1 VNNKCLMKQIG
12 IFFFAN
18 LLYGC
23 AGHTV
28 HSSQVVDDDKLTIHA
43 QNASLPDYRFVS
55 AEQEHM
61 YKILLAEIAGQRG
74 NYILSAEIY
83 YDVAE
88 RTRDVQLAE
97 RATKIAA
104 FIENYQL
111 AGRAA
116 SLWLDIDPDNKSARQ
131 ILSSVLLEQQRSDE
145 AIQQLSQVLK
155 TLSTQNDK
163 AAHQEVNILVELLS
177 RHKEQG
183 LQLAKKLT
191 EKFPDDLMALY
202 IYARLQLANEQLGES
217 LTTLDKIIAKDPRY
231 PNVVLLYTHIL
242 EKQNNINTALSFLQ
256 QHIKQ
261 HPEEL
266 DWQFIY
272 ARMLAGMK
280 KYPKAIDAFKA
291 LLDKDHKQRD
301 DILFAIAALYLQT
314 EQYNDAKIYFQHLT
328 ESEQQQNT
336 AYFYLAKIAEQEKNI
351 THAIVQYQK
360 IKQGE
365 HYLGAQTRIAVLMSQ
380 QGSLE
385 DALAYLRSVPVESNK
400 ETLHL
405 KQVEAELLTEH
416 KHYAQAMLVYD
427 DILKAAPDTVSILY
441 MRALLADK
449 LGQQADVEKDLRRVL
464 SLSPNHV
471 DALNALGYSLANN
484 TTRYQEAH
492 ELIKQALAA
501 RPKAHYILDSMG
513 WVLYRLGQYDAA
525 IDYLNKAQAA
535 LDDPEIAAHLGE
547 VLWVKGDKQQA
558 KDIWEKAQEKFP
570 NDEFLQQVIR
580 RFLP

>member
-1 VNNKCLMKQIG
+1 MNNKCLMKQIG
-12 IFFFAN
+12 IFLFAN

-28 HSSQVVDDDKLTIHA
+28 HSSQVIDNEKLTIQA

-55 AEQEHM
+55 AEQEYM

-88 RTRDVQLAE
+88 QTRDVQLAE

-116 SLWLDIDPDNKSARQ
+116 SLWLEIDPDNKSARQ

-155 TLSTQNDK
+155 TLNTQNDK

-202 IYARLQLANEQLGES
+202 IYARLQLANEQLDDS
-217 LTTLDKIIAKDPRY
+217 LTTLDKIIVTDPRY

-242 EKQNNINTALSFLQ
+242 EKQKNTNAALSFLKQ
-256 QHIKQ
+256 RIEQ

-266 DWQFIY
+266 DWQFVY
-272 ARMLAGMK
+272 ARMLAGIK
-280 KYPKAIDAFKA
+280 KYPEAIESFKA
-291 LLDKDHKQRD
+291 LLATDHKQRD

-314 EQYNDAKIYFQHLT
+314 EQYHHAKNYFQQLT

-336 AYFYLAKIAEQEKNI
+336 AYFYLAKIAEQGKE
-351 THAIVQYQK
+351 TAHAIEQYKK

-365 HYLGAQTRIAVLMSQ
+365 HYLSAQTRIAVLMSQ
-380 QGSLE
+380 QGDLE
-385 DALAYLRSVPVESNK
+385 ESLAYLRSVPVESNE

-416 KHYAQAMLVYD
+416 KQYAKAMLVYD
-427 DILKAAPDTVSILY
+427 DILKAAPDTVNILY

-464 SLSPNHV
+464 ALSPNHV

-484 TTRYQEAH
+484 TTRYQEAY
-492 ELIKQALAA
+492 ELIKQALTA
-501 RPKAHYILDSMG
+501 RPQAHYILDSMG
-513 WVLYRLGQYDAA
+513 WVLYRLGQYDEA
-525 IDYLNKAQAA
+525 ISYLNKAQAT

-547 VLWVKGDKQQA
+547 VLWVKGDKQKA
-558 KDIWEKAQEKFP
+558 KTIWEKAREKFP
-570 NDEFLQQVIR
+570 DDEFLQQVIR